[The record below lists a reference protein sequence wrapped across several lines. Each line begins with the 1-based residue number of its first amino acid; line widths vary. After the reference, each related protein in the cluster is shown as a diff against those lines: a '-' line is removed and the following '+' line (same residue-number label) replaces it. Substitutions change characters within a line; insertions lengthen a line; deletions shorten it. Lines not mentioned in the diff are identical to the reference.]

1 MHMCTAMAA
10 GGTSQRLNPAFATV
24 ASRERKFLIK
34 VPLVESGK
42 GRLIAVLDGGPII
55 PTGSQRLAYRFDE
68 SRGRTLGAQ
77 EGWARRSSPFSMFHD
92 AMNASKCA
100 CNP

>member
-10 GGTSQRLNPAFATV
+10 GGTNQRLNPAFATV

-42 GRLIAVLDGGPII
+42 ERLIAVLDGDPII
-55 PTGSQRLAYRFDE
+55 PIGSPCLAYRFDE
-68 SRGRTLGAQ
+68 SRGCTLGAQ
-77 EGWARRSSPFSMFHD
+77 EGWVRRSSAFSMSHD
-92 AMNASKCA
+92 AMNASKWA